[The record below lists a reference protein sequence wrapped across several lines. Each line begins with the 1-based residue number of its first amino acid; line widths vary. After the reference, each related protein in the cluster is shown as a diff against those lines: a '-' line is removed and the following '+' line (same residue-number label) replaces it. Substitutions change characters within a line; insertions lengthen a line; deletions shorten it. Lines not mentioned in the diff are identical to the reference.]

1 MEETD
6 IILPDSKGEVVWRD
20 EETNESREKQVYLR
34 T

>member
-20 EETNESREKQVYLR
+20 EETNGSNEKQVY
-34 T
+34 